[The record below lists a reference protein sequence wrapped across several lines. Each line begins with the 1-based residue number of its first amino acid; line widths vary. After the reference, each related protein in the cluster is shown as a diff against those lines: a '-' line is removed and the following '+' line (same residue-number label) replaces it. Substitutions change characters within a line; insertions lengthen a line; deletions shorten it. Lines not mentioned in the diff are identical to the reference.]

1 MGFTYFGYGS
11 NMDRASLRAKGVEP
25 IRSAPAALHGHRL
38 VFDVAHFFRHE
49 GGVGN
54 VRPTGRESDVVLGV
68 LHECDDSALPLLD
81 AAEARGY
88 GYERLR
94 LAVRTSDG
102 EIEAWVYVGLPSFLD
117 ETCLPTRRYLNILV
131 RGATEAGLDAGYV
144 ETLRRHP
151 VFEPELRD
159 GFVPPSAGRVVD
171 EATLR
176 AHPLYTVLDDH
187 VFDMAD
193 ARTHHDFLRTFF
205 GGRDMTLFHL
215 KRLDD
220 SDGNETLEDVRAG
233 RLTPR
238 QRRYLD
244 TYLHAYAHEYR
255 YVGRFAPGPE
265 ADSPDP
271 RRGP

>member
-176 AHPLYTVLDDH
+176 AALRAVK
-187 VFDMAD
+187 VFDHPDRSQRGRTITHAYHFDFPAGELPPVRGEDDAAKAEWVPVAD
-193 ARTHHDFLRTFF
+193 ALASEEQFFEDHFHILEHFLGTR
-205 GGRDMTLFHL
+205 
-215 KRLDD
+215 
-220 SDGNETLEDVRAG
+220 
-233 RLTPR
+233 
-238 QRRYLD
+238 
-244 TYLHAYAHEYR
+244 
-255 YVGRFAPGPE
+255 
-265 ADSPDP
+265 
-271 RRGP
+271 